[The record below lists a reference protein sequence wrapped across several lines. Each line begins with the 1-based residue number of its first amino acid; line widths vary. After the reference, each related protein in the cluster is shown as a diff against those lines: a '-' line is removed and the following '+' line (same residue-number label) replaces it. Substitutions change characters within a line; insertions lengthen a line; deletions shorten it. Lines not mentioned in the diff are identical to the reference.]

1 MRESD
6 EQEALMQWAAVQTG
20 RRPEL
25 RLLHHIPNG
34 GKRNA
39 AEAAHFKRLG
49 VKPGVPDL
57 CLPVPRQ
64 GYHGLY
70 IEMKCGRGKL
80 SDCQREWIAALTKQG
95 YCCAVCWSW
104 EQAKEA
110 IQAYLEEKHNGSGV

>member
-1 MRESD
+1 MREAD
-6 EQEALMQWAAVQTG
+6 EQEALMQWAAVQSCKW
-20 RRPEL
+20 PEL
-25 RLLHHIPNG
+25 QLLHHIPNG

-80 SDCQREWIAALTKQG
+80 SDCQREWLQALREQG
-95 YCCAVCWSW
+95 YCCIVSYSW
-104 EQAKEA
+104 TDAAKQIE
-110 IQAYLEEKHNGSGV
+110 AYLRG